1 MIRVLV
7 LIGVVGCIVAWPG
20 PLGLLIGLPALALL
34 LPRVRPVTRGAA
46 ACGLL
51 IFGGIMG
58 APVMC
63 SRSIELRY
71 RSDCKANL
79 KQLGLALY
87 LYRDSNKGR
96 YPPYDG
102 ARFLVHLYRAGTTL
116 DPDLFLCPSS
126 ADDNGK
132 GALLLNTPIAPEA
145 CSYAGRR
152 NRTQSKYPGIFTP
165 RGAGE
170 TAIAS
175 DDDEGSGQRYNHGDA
190 VIILFLDG
198 HVEEFPITDPKLGV
212 MGRSGLLGPL
222 AN

>member
-58 APVMC
+58 APMC
-63 SRSIELRY
+63 SRTTQHSFSSY
-71 RSDCKANL
+71 CRSNF

-126 ADDNGK
+126 ADDNGR
-132 GALLLNTPIAPEA
+132 GALLLKTPIAPEA

-175 DDDEGSGQRYNHGDA
+175 DDDEGSGQRYNHGDE

-198 HVEEFPITDPKLGV
+198 HVEAFPITDPKLGV

>member
-58 APVMC
+58 APMC
-63 SRSIELRY
+63 SRTSQCGLR
-71 RSDCKANL
+71 CKSNF

-132 GALLLNTPIAPEA
+132 GALLLKTPIAPEA